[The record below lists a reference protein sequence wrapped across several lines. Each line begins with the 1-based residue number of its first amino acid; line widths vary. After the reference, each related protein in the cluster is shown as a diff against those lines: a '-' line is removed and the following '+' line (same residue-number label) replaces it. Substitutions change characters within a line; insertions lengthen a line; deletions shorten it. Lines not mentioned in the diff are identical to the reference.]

1 MKIGIAG
8 IGAIGLNV
16 ALSLDR
22 QEIPGFQL
30 AGFSARSKDRAA
42 QFNDMLSLPIKHYGF
57 AELAQNCDIIIE
69 CLPPQLF
76 KKIAI
81 PVLKA
86 GKILIALSASQ
97 LLKYD
102 DLIDL
107 AEEYGGQIIV
117 PSGAMLG
124 LDALKA
130 VMVGELQSVKIETR
144 KPIAGLINSPYFIK
158 KGIDPATI
166 DEPKLILS
174 GSVSTIAK
182 EFPAN
187 VNVAA
192 ALSLAGLGADRTI
205 CTRFTLFQIVPI
217 SLCQFRTVH
226 PMKIPQPERSLH
238 RALLPYSATCQLH
251 SKWELNGIFF

>member
-16 ALSLDR
+16 ALYLDH

-102 DLIDL
+102 DLID
-107 AEEYGGQIIV
+107 
-117 PSGAMLG
+117 
-124 LDALKA
+124 
-130 VMVGELQSVKIETR
+130 
-144 KPIAGLINSPYFIK
+144 
-158 KGIDPATI
+158 
-166 DEPKLILS
+166 
-174 GSVSTIAK
+174 
-182 EFPAN
+182 
-187 VNVAA
+187 
-192 ALSLAGLGADRTI
+192 
-205 CTRFTLFQIVPI
+205 
-217 SLCQFRTVH
+217 
-226 PMKIPQPERSLH
+226 
-238 RALLPYSATCQLH
+238 
-251 SKWELNGIFF
+251 